1 MTKNLILK
9 MWYSGLSK
17 YQIANEEYKD
27 LKRHSLES
35 TKILREKA
43 LKNVEDVLYEEWL
56 NLSKKK

>member
-17 YQIANEEYKD
+17 YKIAEEEYKD
-27 LKRHSLES
+27 LKKHSLEGS
-35 TKILREKA
+35 RILKQKA